1 METNQNNEIEQIKN
15 TENSKEN
22 TTTSKNKKK
31 KILLIVIVILIVL
44 LTITSCFLLFKGD
57 IINDNSKN
65 NSNNKNDETLA
76 HDDLY
81 GDVNCDGE
89 VNQSDLDYLYKYI
102 AEDPD
107 YPLSDQ
113 AMKNAN
119 VYLDEK
125 VNLKDFNALTNYL
138 NKTTGYEKLPISPE
152 EKTSTTSPE
161 ETVPS
166 SPEETTQ
173 PTSPE
178 VVTPPS
184 TPEETTQPSSP
195 EEITPPSTPEV
206 VTLSGDV
213 NCDEKVDQ
221 SDWDYLYKY
230 ITEDPNYPLSD
241 QAMKNADINQD
252 NKINIKDWNA
262 LYNYLN
268 NK

>member
-1 METNQNNEIEQIKN
+1 METNQNEEIEQIKN

-22 TTTSKNKKK
+22 TTTNKNKKK
-31 KILLIVIVILIVL
+31 KILLIVIVISIVL

-65 NSNNKNDETLA
+65 NSNNKNDETLV

-89 VNQSDLDYLYKYI
+89 VNQNDLDYLYKYI

-152 EKTSTTSPE
+152 
-161 ETVPS
+161 
-166 SPEETTQ
+166 
-173 PTSPE
+173 

-213 NCDEKVDQ
+213 NCDGKVDQ